1 MKAYL
6 TLELEIPDIQ
16 KVLTDARIWE
26 KREKYKY
33 DDDTEALIADFIL
46 CHDTNMLTDT
56 KNDVYYNLE
65 DSDLHIVTAKEKQ
78 R

>member
-16 KVLTDARIWE
+16 KVLADARIWE

-33 DDDTEALIADFIL
+33 DDDTETLIADFIL
-46 CHDTNMLTDT
+46 CHD
-56 KNDVYYNLE
+56 NDIYYNLE
-65 DSDLHIVTAKEKQ
+65 DSDLHIVSAKENQ